1 MSADY
6 DLTEARALRAFLDT
20 CACVAYAAVMAHRG
34 VAHGPEWISLRWPQ
48 ADKAEREAML
58 KAVTHWTIQFI
69 SVPEDPQ
76 YTPQPACFTV
86 QEHRLIKSVVEGLR
100 VHVDSGI
107 KRPCLCEAGLSVT
120 TLFQCARELDHVG
133 PHLPAFVTVDEED
146 TDE

>member
-34 VAHGPEWISLRWPQ
+34 VPHGPEWISLRWPQ
-48 ADKAEREAML
+48 ADKGEREAML
-58 KAVTHWTIQFI
+58 KAVTHWIINFI
-69 SVPEDPQ
+69 TVPEDPQ
-76 YTPQPACFTV
+76 HPPPVKSFTV

-107 KRPCLCEAGLSVT
+107 KRPCLREAGLSVT
-120 TLFQCARELDHVG
+120 TLFLCARELDHIG
-133 PHLPAFVTVDEED
+133 PCLPAFVSVDEED